1 MKKDKDILNQD
12 SKIDLSI
19 LSFQQNA
26 LKDTLVVLERG
37 LYFYILMISLV
48 FAYVISNDNSNRE
61 WLPFLFHLLWIITIS
76 VLIITTFLCYG
87 LDKGLSEI
95 KFTINHLPLNQEVYE
110 HINHFLRRGT
120 IALRVTWGFVCF
132 SIICIFV
139 FLIILNKKGYFS

>member
-1 MKKDKDILNQD
+1 MKKDKDILNTD
-12 SKIDLSI
+12 FKVDLAI

-48 FAYVISNDNSNRE
+48 FAYVVSNNNLNRE
-61 WLPFLFHLLWIITIS
+61 WLPFLFYLLCFITTS
-76 VLIITTFLCYG
+76 VLIITNVLCYG
-87 LDKGLSEI
+87 LYKGLSEI

-120 IALRVTWGFVCF
+120 KALCVTWFFVCF
-132 SIICIFV
+132 SIICIFF